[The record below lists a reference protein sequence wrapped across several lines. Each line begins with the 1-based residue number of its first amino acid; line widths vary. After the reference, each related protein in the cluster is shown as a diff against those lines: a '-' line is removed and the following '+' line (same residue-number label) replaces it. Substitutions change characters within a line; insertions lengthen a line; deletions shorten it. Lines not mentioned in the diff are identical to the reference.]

1 LVAACRYAGQVAN
14 RAPRFLFTDHE
25 RVKNP
30 LQAGILPHNY
40 VLLS

>member
-1 LVAACRYAGQVAN
+1 VGQVANLRAVAN

-30 LQAGILPHNY
+30 LQVGILPHNY